1 MNRLYMIVGN
11 DSRILKRLDIVRLI
25 AIINNAYL
33 VENVETEEREWIMNY
48 NLYDISGNHIY
59 NKIYDDL
66 IPDKYRN

>member
-1 MNRLYMIVGN
+1 MNRLYMIVGY

-25 AIINNAYL
+25 TIINNAYL

-48 NLYDISGNHIY
+48 NLYDISGNHI